1 MRVAIIIDTLNI
13 GGAQKL
19 ITSFVSAVPKQS
31 IQPTVVSLRDHAA
44 PVNLALIHSA
54 DVDVRIFPSHSLLN
68 LGRLRQ
74 LIHFLRAEKF
84 DLIHT
89 HLSYANILGCLAGY
103 YAGIPVIATLHS
115 TGHDSYRKSGLLI
128 RLEGVIL
135 HYFARRIVAVGHLV
149 AAAYRRRLGSRP
161 IDVIPNGV
169 PTPVQLSPQSRQQL
183 RREFTGDEDRMIII
197 SVGRLVRAK
206 GYEDLIEAFAILHRQ
221 DPRPV
226 LVIAGGG
233 RLFDTIKKKLAEKN
247 LEDSIYCLGERN
259 DIPQLLAASD
269 IYAISSHREG
279 LPVALLEAMMTGL
292 PIVATSVGDI
302 PHVVTPEIGILVP
315 PRRPDCLA
323 EALSDLISAPEKA
336 NAMGQA
342 AGLRARQ
349 EYSLEAW
356 VEKLTSLYE
365 ETLQSS
371 RMRART

>member
-1 MRVAIIIDTLNI
+1 
-13 GGAQKL
+13 
-19 ITSFVSAVPKQS
+19 
-31 IQPTVVSLRDHAA
+31 
-44 PVNLALIHSA
+44 
-54 DVDVRIFPSHSLLN
+54 
-68 LGRLRQ
+68 
-74 LIHFLRAEKF
+74 
-84 DLIHT
+84 
-89 HLSYANILGCLAGY
+89 
-103 YAGIPVIATLHS
+103 
-115 TGHDSYRKSGLLI
+115 
-128 RLEGVIL
+128 
-135 HYFARRIVAVGHLV
+135 
-149 AAAYRRRLGSRP
+149 
-161 IDVIPNGV
+161 VIPNGV
-169 PTPVQLSPQSRQQL
+169 PTPVQLSPQARQQL
-183 RREFTGDEDRMIII
+183 RREFTGYEDRMIII

-206 GYEDLIEAFAILHRQ
+206 GYDDLIEAFAILHRQ

-323 EALSDLISAPEKA
+323 EAFSDLVSAPEKA
-336 NAMGQA
+336 RAMGQA

-365 ETLQSS
+365 ETLRSS
-371 RMRART
+371 QMRART

>member
-1 MRVAIIIDTLNI
+1 MRVAIMIDTLSI

-19 ITSFVSAVPKQS
+19 ITSFVSAVSKQT
-31 IQPTVVSLRDHAA
+31 IQPTIVSLQDHAA
-44 PVNLALIHSA
+44 TVNLELLHSA
-54 DVDVRIFPSHSLLN
+54 DVDVKIFPSRSLLN
-68 LGRLRQ
+68 LGRLLR
-74 LIHFLRAEKF
+74 LVHFLRAEKF

-128 RLEGVIL
+128 RLEGLIL

-149 AAAYRRRLGSRP
+149 AAAYRQRLGSRP

-169 PTPVQLSPQSRQQL
+169 PRPPQLSPQERQQL
-183 RREFTGDEDRMIII
+183 RREFTGDEDRVIII

-206 GYEDLIEAFAILHRQ
+206 GYEDLIEAFAILHRK

-233 RLFDTIKKKLAEKN
+233 RLFDTIKKQLVEMN

-259 DIPQLLAASD
+259 DIPQLLGASD

-279 LPVALLEAMMTGL
+279 LPVALLEAMMAGL

-302 PHVVTPEIGILVP
+302 PQVVTSQIGRLVP
-315 PRRPDCLA
+315 PRRADCLA
-323 EALSDLISAPEKA
+323 EALSDLVSAPERMS
-336 NAMGQA
+336 AMGQA
-342 AGLRARQ
+342 ARLRAMQ
-349 EYSLEAW
+349 EYSLESW
-356 VEKLTSLYE
+356 IKKLTSLYE
-365 ETLQSS
+365 DTLGSS
-371 RMRART
+371 RMRA

>member
-1 MRVAIIIDTLNI
+1 MRVAIIVDTLNI

-19 ITSFVSAVPKQS
+19 ITSFVSAVSKQR
-31 IQPTVVSLRDHAA
+31 IQPTIVSLRDQAA
-44 PVNLALIHSA
+44 AVNLDLLHSA
-54 DVDVRIFPSHSLLN
+54 VVDVKIFPSHSLLN
-68 LGRLRQ
+68 LGRLIR
-74 LIHFLRAEKF
+74 LVHFLRAEKF

-89 HLSYANILGCLAGY
+89 HLSYANILGSLAGY

-115 TGHDSYRKSGLLI
+115 TGNDSYRKSGLLL

-135 HYFARRIVAVGHLV
+135 HYFARRIVAVGHRV

-169 PTPVQLSPQSRQQL
+169 PTPLQLSAQERQQL
-183 RREFTGDEDRMIII
+183 RREFTGDEDRVIII
-197 SVGRLVRAK
+197 SVGRLVPAK

-233 RLFDTIKKKLAEKN
+233 RLFDTIKKKLVKMN

-279 LPVALLEAMMTGL
+279 LPVALLEAMMAGL

-302 PHVVTPEIGILVP
+302 PQVVTSQIGSLVP

-323 EALSDLISAPEKA
+323 EALGDLVSAPERA
-336 NAMGQA
+336 STMGQA
-342 AGLRARQ
+342 GRRRAMQ

-365 ETLQSS
+365 ETLRAS
-371 RMRART
+371 RMRAWT

>member
-44 PVNLALIHSA
+44 PVNLASIHSA

-135 HYFARRIVAVGHLV
+135 RYFARRI
-149 AAAYRRRLGSRP
+149 
-161 IDVIPNGV
+161 
-169 PTPVQLSPQSRQQL
+169 
-183 RREFTGDEDRMIII
+183 
-197 SVGRLVRAK
+197 
-206 GYEDLIEAFAILHRQ
+206 
-221 DPRPV
+221 
-226 LVIAGGG
+226 
-233 RLFDTIKKKLAEKN
+233 
-247 LEDSIYCLGERN
+247 
-259 DIPQLLAASD
+259 
-269 IYAISSHREG
+269 
-279 LPVALLEAMMTGL
+279 
-292 PIVATSVGDI
+292 
-302 PHVVTPEIGILVP
+302 
-315 PRRPDCLA
+315 
-323 EALSDLISAPEKA
+323 ALSRCGAKSMR
-336 NAMGQA
+336 NSR
-342 AGLRARQ
+342 RARN
-349 EYSLEAW
+349 SVSHLLWSCVTDLEMVDW
-356 VEKLTSLYE
+356 
-365 ETLQSS
+365 QP
-371 RMRART
+371 